1 MNRSYNRKNVIRNYV
16 LALFGLALT
25 SSSAH
30 AASNIEW
37 NSQTVLKGQVTIPAG
52 QIVTVAPHTKIV
64 VKDGTKIIVNG
75 TLNAPSGLSLAGK
88 TWSGLVVTG
97 TVLLSNFQESGASTS
112 FRVGPKGSLTIHG
125 GDISGVLGASVVEG
139 KLIADSLHYDKGAG
153 GGINSSNGTGSIS
166 IDNSVLT
173 GAGRDT
179 GDFFGLYGV
188 KSITLTNSKMTGA
201 HCAFHVTGLQDM
213 KLDHV
218 SIYENAYGFM
228 MYGSSNVGTRT
239 ITNTT
244 IKNNSFGFDEGS
256 SSTRNGPIVISNSTI
271 RGNGKDLGLYT
282 GKVNIVSPN

>member
-1 MNRSYNRKNVIRNYV
+1 MKIMRLSGIALASSALVVSV
-16 LALFGLALT
+16 L
-25 SSSAH
+25 SSSHAV
-30 AASNIEW
+30 AASTVIW
-37 NSQTVLKGQVTIPAG
+37 NAQTVLKGQVTIPVG
-52 QIVTVAPHTKIV
+52 QTVTVAPHTKIV
-64 VKDGTKIIVNG
+64 VKEGTKITING
-75 TLNAPSGLSLAGK
+75 TLNAPSGFSLTGK
-88 TWSGLVVTG
+88 SWSGLVILG
-97 TVLLSNFQESGASTS
+97 TALLSNFQESGASTS

-139 KLIADSLHYDKGAG
+139 NFVADSLRYDKGAG
-153 GGINSSNGTGSIS
+153 GGINSSNGTGSIT

-188 KSITLTNSKMTGA
+188 KSITLTNSKMTGS

-213 KLDHV
+213 KLDHD

-228 MYGSSNVGTRT
+228 MYGSSELGTRT

-244 IKNNSFGFDEGS
+244 IKNNSVGFDEGS
-256 SSTRNGPIVISNSTI
+256 SSTHNGSIVISNSTI